1 MALYT
6 FDRNDAFR
14 FASFVGINTKVRGD
28 ELVFDYCPY
37 CRGQSQKRDK
47 FAINLTKGVFNC
59 FRASCGKHGNMI
71 DLADFFDFSLN
82 EDVDRYLKRGDWAN
96 KYKPI
101 SGKEPVEVK
110 DEAVKYLT
118 GRGISEEIV
127 RKYEVTVDERGNLV
141 FPFRDPKGDVWFKK
155 FRNMHFNKEVDKNK
169 EWCSANTKP
178 ILFGMNHCQ
187 DFKKLVITEGQCD
200 SLACATAGV
209 KNAVSVPMG
218 AYNKNW
224 IPHCYNW
231 VQKFEEIVVFGD
243 CEHGH
248 ITLVDMIQN
257 YFDNKKVSVVRE
269 EDYKGCK
276 DANDILKGFGRR
288 AVYDAVANAEPI
300 LNKAVIDFSTV
311 RAVDFSKVPKIKSGF
326 PKLDGLIGGGFM
338 VGQTVLLSGERGKGK
353 STVASQFIV
362 EALSQGN
369 NCFVYSG
376 ELSNSQVK
384 NWMNSQLYGTSP
396 LDDKQERQCDRF
408 YAGRLWGLNDI
419 SLNGRELLP
428 IIKDTVLKKNI
439 KMILVDNLMSVL
451 TNDDTEKLYR
461 RQSEFVGELVRMS
474 KTMDLVVILIAH
486 PRKGNGVFR
495 NDEVS
500 GSGDITNRVD
510 IVMSYDVD
518 PDREEIPEL
527 RRLKITKNRFVGKLG
542 NFELWFDEK
551 SKRISE
557 YQHDFSRGYLED
569 FTDTEEKEI
578 PF

>member
-1 MALYT
+1 M
-6 FDRNDAFR
+6 
-14 FASFVGINTKVRGD
+14 GINTRVHGD
-28 ELVFDYCPY
+28 ELVFEYCPY
-37 CRGQSQKRDK
+37 CKEQTRKKDK
-47 FAINLTKGVFNC
+47 FAINLEKGVFNC

-96 KYKPI
+96 RYKPLA
-101 SGKEPVEVK
+101 GKELIEVK

-118 GRGISEEIV
+118 GRGISESIV
-127 RKYEVTVDERGNLV
+127 KKYEVTVDDRGILV
-141 FPFRDPKGDVWFKK
+141 FPFRDPKGNVWFKK
-155 FRNMHFNKEVDKNK
+155 FRNMHFDKEKDSNK
-169 EWCSANTKP
+169 EWCTADTKP
-178 ILFGMNHCQ
+178 ILFGMNHCE
-187 DFKKLVITEGQCD
+187 DFTRLVITEGQCD
-200 SLACATAGV
+200 SLACATSGV

-231 VQKFEEIVVFGD
+231 VQNFEEIVVFGD

-257 YFDNKKVSVVRE
+257 YFDNKNVKVVRE

-276 DANDILKGFGRR
+276 DANDILRLHGKR
-288 AVYDAVANAEPI
+288 AVVDAVENAEPI
-300 LNKAVIDFSTV
+300 LNKAVIDFSSV
-311 RAVDFSKVPKIKSGF
+311 KAVDFNKVPKIKSGF

-338 VGQTVLLSGERGKGK
+338 VGQTILLSGERGKGK
-353 STVASQFIV
+353 STVASQFII

-376 ELSNSQVK
+376 ELSNDQVK
-384 NWMNSQLYGTSP
+384 SWMNSQLYGTSP
-396 LDDKQERQCDRF
+396 LDEKQERQCDRF
-408 YAGRLWGLNDI
+408 YVGRLFGFNDI
-419 SLNGRELLP
+419 TLNGRELLP
-428 IIKDTVLKKNI
+428 IIKDTVIKKNI
-439 KMILVDNLMSVL
+439 KMILVDNLMSAL
-451 TNDDTEKLYR
+451 TDDNNENLYR

-474 KTMDLVVILIAH
+474 KAMDLVVILIAH

-518 PDREEIPEL
+518 PDREEIEDL
-527 RRLKITKNRFVGKLG
+527 RLLRITKNRFVGKLG
-542 NFELWFDEK
+542 SFELWYEEK
-551 SKRISE
+551 SKRISQ
-557 YQHDFSRGYLED
+557 YKDDFNRDYLD
-569 FTDTEEKEI
+569 YTFVSEEQEI

>member
-1 MALYT
+1 MGLYT

-14 FASFVGINTKVRGD
+14 FASFMGINTRVHGD
-28 ELVFDYCPY
+28 ELVFEYCPY
-37 CRGQSQKRDK
+37 CKGQTRKKDK
-47 FAINLTKGVFNC
+47 FAINLEKGVFNC

-96 KYKPI
+96 RYKPLA
-101 SGKEPVEVK
+101 GKEPVEVK

-118 GRGISEEIV
+118 GRGISESIV
-127 RKYEVTVDERGNLV
+127 KKYEVTVDDRGILV
-141 FPFRDPKGDVWFKK
+141 FPFRDPKGNVWFKK
-155 FRNMHFNKEVDKNK
+155 FRNMHFDKDRDSNK
-169 EWCSANTKP
+169 EWCTADTKP
-178 ILFGMNHCQ
+178 ILFGMNHCE
-187 DFKKLVITEGQCD
+187 DFKRLVVTEGQCD

-231 VQKFEEIVVFGD
+231 VQNFEEIVVFGD

-248 ITLVDMIQN
+248 ITLVDIIQN
-257 YFDNKKVSVVRE
+257 YFDNKNVKVVRE

-276 DANDILKGFGRR
+276 DANDILRVHGKR
-288 AVYDAVANAEPI
+288 ALVDAVENAEPI

-311 RAVDFSKVPKIKSGF
+311 KAVDFNKVPKIKSGF

-338 VGQTVLLSGERGKGK
+338 VGQTILLSGERGKGK
-353 STVASQFIV
+353 STVASQFII

-376 ELSNSQVK
+376 ELSNDQVK
-384 NWMNSQLYGTSP
+384 SWMNSQLYGTSP
-396 LDDKQERQCDRF
+396 LDEKQERQCDRF
-408 YAGRLWGLNDI
+408 YVGRLFGFNDI
-419 SLNGRELLP
+419 TLNGRELLP
-428 IIKDTVLKKNI
+428 IIKDTVIKKNI
-439 KMILVDNLMSVL
+439 KMILIDNLMSAL
-451 TNDDTEKLYR
+451 TDDNTENLYR

-474 KTMDLVVILIAH
+474 KAMDLVVILIAH

-518 PDREEIPEL
+518 PDREEIQDL
-527 RRLKITKNRFVGKLG
+527 RLLRITKNRFVGKLG
-542 NFELWFDEK
+542 SFELWYEEK
-551 SKRISE
+551 SKRISQ
-557 YQHDFSRGYLED
+557 YRDD
-569 FTDTEEKEI
+569 FTRDYLDYTFVSDEQEI